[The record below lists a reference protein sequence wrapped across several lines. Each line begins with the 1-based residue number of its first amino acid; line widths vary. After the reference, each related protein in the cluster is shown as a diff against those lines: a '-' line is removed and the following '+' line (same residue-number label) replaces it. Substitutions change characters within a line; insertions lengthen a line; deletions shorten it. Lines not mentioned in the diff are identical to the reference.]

1 MRLITIAIL
10 AISILII
17 TGVLIIYTKFTQT
30 NIHQTTLSRDELP
43 LPEWAISFGNRNASV
58 VLIELFDLH
67 CPACAYAHNQLDP
80 LYRELIREGKIRI
93 IFLDLIVHRE
103 AVLAHR
109 LLHCAYS
116 KLGEETYELITQL
129 YRVDKTKQ
137 IELLKRYMCD
147 NAPSEEDFK
156 KAAEDIISYL
166 RSRGVRQIGTP
177 TFIIIRNGNVNIVV
191 GANVA
196 EVKSLISQ

>member
-17 TGVLIIYTKFTQT
+17 TGVLIIYTKFT
-30 NIHQTTLSRDELP
+30 QTTLSRDELP

-137 IELLKRYMCD
+137 IELLKQYMCD

-166 RSRGVRQIGTP
+166 LSRGVRQIGTP

-196 EVKSLISQ
+196 EVESLISQ